1 MSSRIKSS
9 KVKEVEKVNINN
21 AGHIIE
27 EEEEEEIKSSKSFD
41 VSKYTIGST
50 QHEVVLEIGPDKDEL
65 AITVQDLSWSRRNQI
80 VSKCVAW
87 DNVGNT
93 NFDGD
98 AYIRQCL
105 KEMIVDAP
113 WGKTTEAFLVRINT
127 ELGRALETLVPSAI
141 ETIDEKA
148 VDDLKKGL

>member
-1 MSSRIKSS
+1 MSSRIKNS
-9 KVKEVEKVNINN
+9 KVKEVNKENINN

-27 EEEEEEIKSSKSFD
+27 EEEVIESSKEFD

-50 QHEVVLEIGPDKDEL
+50 QREMTLEIGPDKDEL
-65 AITVQDLSWSRRNQI
+65 TITVQDLSWSRRNQI
-80 VSKCVAW
+80 VSRCVAW
-87 DNVGNT
+87 DNSGNT

-98 AYIRQCL
+98 GYIRQCL

-127 ELGRALETLVPSAI
+127 ELGRALETFVPSAF
-141 ETIDEKA
+141 
-148 VDDLKKGL
+148 

>member
-9 KVKEVEKVNINN
+9 KVKEVETNINS

-27 EEEEEEIKSSKSFD
+27 EEEEVIESSKEFD
-41 VSKYTIGST
+41 INKYTIGAT
-50 QHEVVLEIGPDKDEL
+50 QREVTLEIGPDQDEL
-65 AITVQDLSWSRRNQI
+65 TITVQDISWSRRNQI

-87 DNVGNT
+87 DNLGNT

-127 ELGRALETLVPSAI
+127 ELGRALETLVPSAF

-148 VDDLKKGL
+148 VDDLKKEL